1 MPFVIAGI
9 WYLCRRHRLQRPA
22 YRVIPITLA
31 TYPVAALTIDPYHST
46 RCINGAIVWTLLIA
60 MGAIAMWR
68 RGRWMKAA
76 VLALILGTTIETG
89 LYMKDY
95 WTEFRRRVTLW
106 NDDALT
112 QTLKEGISRL
122 RPGEAI
128 YISASCF
135 FHKIRPISNR
145 MRTRTYCFS
154 VAWIRRAIKH
164 TDFQITSVRTSAAL
178 QNQAY
183 YCAVIPEFSRTIH
196 SPPQTLHY
204 TPNLEPVP
212 QSATRLMTIPYIESK
227 INFEIYR
234 FSEAL

>member
-76 VLALILGTTIETG
+76 VLALIIGTTIETG

-135 FHKIRPISNR
+135 FHKIRADFKPYAYAHILFFGR
-145 MRTRTYCFS
+145 VDPARYQ
-154 VAWIRRAIKH
+154 AHGLPDYIR
-164 TDFQITSVRTSAAL
+164 
-178 QNQAY
+178 
-183 YCAVIPEFSRTIH
+183 
-196 SPPQTLHY
+196 
-204 TPNLEPVP
+204 
-212 QSATRLMTIPYIESK
+212 PYFGSTTESGLLL
-227 INFEIYR
+227 R
-234 FSEAL
+234 CDS